1 MITSI
6 NFDMDGTI
14 ANLFEV
20 PNWLPRLR
28 DYDPTPYLE
37 AKVMVNM
44 SRLARY
50 INRARAKGIEVNI
63 ISWLSKDSNHHYDL
77 EVIEA
82 KRQWLNKHLP
92 SVEFDHIYITPY
104 GYSKSL
110 LVKAKE
116 GINLLIDDDEN
127 NRTEWLRSGAGY
139 HIYPCDM
146 FRDLPKLFD

>member
-1 MITSI
+1 MLTSI

-20 PNWLPRLR
+20 PNWLSKLEA
-28 DYDPTPYLE
+28 YDATPYLE
-37 AKVMVNM
+37 AKTMVNM

-50 INRARAKGIEVNI
+50 INRARAKGVEVNI
-63 ISWLSKDSNHHYDL
+63 ISWLSKDSNPHYDL

-92 SVEFDHIYITPY
+92 SVKFDHIYIVPY
-104 GYSKSL
+104 GVRKSL
-110 LVKAKE
+110 FVPKVE
-116 GINLLIDDDEN
+116 GINLLIDDDKN
-127 NRTEWLRSGAGY
+127 NRLEWHKSGVGY
-139 HIYPCDM
+139 HIYPRDM

>member
-1 MITSI
+1 MMLTSI

-14 ANLFEV
+14 ADLFGV

-37 AKVMVNM
+37 AETMVNM

-63 ISWLSKDSNHHYDL
+63 ISWLSKDTNPHYDL
-77 EVIEA
+77 EVIKA

-92 SVEFDHIYITPY
+92 SVKFDHIYIVPY
-104 GYSKSL
+104 GVKKSL
-110 LVKAKE
+110 FVPKAE
-116 GINLLIDDDEN
+116 GVNLLIDDDKKIVLN
-127 NRTEWLRSGAGY
+127 GINQV
-139 HIYPCDM
+139 
-146 FRDLPKLFD
+146 